1 MAKISSLRDYLD
13 DYAKRAG
20 VKSFGEFM
28 SLRAADPTQRYA
40 QAVNEAARDSKASLP
55 SYGRAAISLSERGL
69 YGSGYEEYLTDL
81 SKKSFQAA
89 KDTAEEDRNANE
101 RKAYASYVNYLEEQ
115 KRAAEEKLT
124 STVGEIIEYKL
135 VNKDNAID
143 YATRL
148 GYSPEEAEQIAD
160 KAYVSARA
168 DIYDSMIKRI
178 KGGLGA
184 EEAVELGREL
194 GLRSSEL
201 KRLEKY
207 AKEYKEKTDKM
218 SEQVNELIEQ
228 AADNKKGF
236 LGF

>member
-13 DYAKRAG
+13 DYAKKAG

-69 YGSGYEEYLTDL
+69 YGSGYEDYLTDL
-81 SKKSFQAA
+81 SKKTFQKA
-89 KDTAEEDRNANE
+89 KDAAEEERSAEE

-115 KRAAEEKLT
+115 KRAAEKKLT

-207 AKEYKEKTDKM
+207 AKKYKEKTDKM

-228 AADNKKGF
+228 AANNKKGF